1 MNEVWKT
8 VVIDGVEH
16 PLYKVSSLG
25 RVICL
30 NWRNTGKPRICRLSD
45 SGQGYLGVKI
55 DGVTKNVHRLVAE
68 AFIPNPEG
76 KKEVDHI
83 DTNKQNNVIEVDTNG
98 VPVENSAI
106 TNLRWTTRKE
116 NSNNLLTKNHI
127 SENQWCRGK
136 FGAEHHRSIEIVQL
150 TLNGKFIRKWGAA
163 IEAAR
168 KLGITNSS
176 INKCCRGKQKTA
188 GGFKWMYY
196 DDWQKVSK
204 HSI

>member
-30 NWRNTGKPRICRLSD
+30 NWRNTGNPRICRLSD

-55 DGVTKNVHRLVAE
+55 DGVNKLVHRIVAE

-83 DTNKQNNVIEVDTNG
+83 DTNRQNNL
-98 VPVENSAI
+98 VE
-106 TNLRWTTRKE
+106 NLRWTTRKE

-136 FGAEHHRSIEIVQL
+136 FGAEHHRSIAIVQL
-150 TLNGKFIRKWGAA
+150 TLNGQFIRKWGAA

-168 KLGITNSS
+168 ELGITNSS
-176 INKCCRGKQKTA
+176 INKCCRGKQKSA
-188 GGFKWMYY
+188 GGYKWMYLS
-196 DDWQKVSK
+196 DWLKVCK
-204 HSI
+204 RKPEDIKPLF

>member
-1 MNEVWKT
+1 MNEKWKT
-8 VVIDGVEH
+8 VVVDGVEH

-83 DTNKQNNVIEVDTNG
+83 DTNRQNNTVD
-98 VPVENSAI
+98 
-106 TNLRWTTRKE
+106 NLRWTTRKE

-136 FGAEHHRSIEIVQL
+136 FGAEHHRSITIVQL
-150 TLNGKFIRKWGAA
+150 TLNGQFIRKWGAA

-168 KLGITNSS
+168 ELGITNSS
-176 INKCCRGKQKTA
+176 INKCCRGKQKSA
-188 GGFKWMYY
+188 GGFKWMYLS
-196 DDWQKVSK
+196 DWLKVCK
-204 HSI
+204 HKPEDIKPLF